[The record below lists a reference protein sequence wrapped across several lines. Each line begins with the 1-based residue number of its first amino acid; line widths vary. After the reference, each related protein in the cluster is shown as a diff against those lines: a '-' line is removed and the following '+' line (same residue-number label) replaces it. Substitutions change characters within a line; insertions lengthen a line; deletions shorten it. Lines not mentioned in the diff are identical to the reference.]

1 MPSLFSTFRR
11 AVIQFSRARPKSIP
25 YNSPRNM
32 ASTSA
37 ATSVT
42 RDPNTLSNYNC
53 WKTKHTIADLAL
65 DFKKQRVHG
74 TITLQLESLT
84 DRGSEEIILDSS
96 FVDVQDISVNG
107 TKIQEWA
114 LKDRTEPF
122 GSPLSIKV
130 NGGAAKNSVVSVAI
144 GLSTTEKCTALQW
157 MTPAQT
163 SNKKFPYMFSQC
175 QAIHCR
181 SIFPCQDTPDVKS
194 TYEFRIR
201 SELPVVASGLPRG
214 SSAFVDGVNGEPGSL
229 LYSFYQEIPI
239 PSYLFALA
247 SGDVATASIGPRS
260 QVITGPEE
268 VLAAKWE
275 FEADMENFL
284 QVAEKI
290 VYPYPWTLYNILV
303 LPTSFPCELYLIYY
317 CPATFIVSNSNC

>member
-1 MPSLFSTFRR
+1 MTSLFSTIGR
-11 AVIQFSRARPKSIP
+11 AFIQVTRIRPKVLPHSLL
-25 YNSPRNM
+25 RTM
-32 ASTSA
+32 ASTS
-37 ATSVT
+37 VP
-42 RDPNTLSNYNC
+42 RDPNTLSNYNY
-53 WKTKHTIADLAL
+53 WKTKHTVADLAV

-74 TITLQLESLT
+74 TVTLQLESLT
-84 DRGSEEIILDSS
+84 EKGSEEIILDSS
-96 FVDVQDISVNG
+96 FIDVQDVSVNG
-107 TKIQEWA
+107 TKIQEWVV
-114 LKDRTEPF
+114 KDRTEPF

-130 NGGAAKNSVVSVAI
+130 TGGATKNSIVSVAI
-144 GLSTTEKCTALQW
+144 GISTTENCTALQW

-214 SSAFVDGVNGEPGSL
+214 ASNFIDGANGEPGSL

-284 QVAEKI
+284 HVAEKI
-290 VYPYPWTLYNILV
+290 VYPYPWTLYNVLV
-303 LPTSFPCELYLIYY
+303 LPTSFPCMNNPPHY
-317 CPATFIVSNSNC
+317 PAFNFQFFCIKY

>member
-1 MPSLFSTFRR
+1 
-11 AVIQFSRARPKSIP
+11 
-25 YNSPRNM
+25 M
-32 ASTSA
+32 ASASA
-37 ATSVT
+37 AASVT

-53 WKTKHTIADLAL
+53 WKTKHTIADLAV

-74 TITLQLESLT
+74 TVTLQLESLT
-84 DRGSEEIILDSS
+84 DKASEEIILDSS
-96 FVDVQDISVNG
+96 FVDVQDVSING

-114 LKDRTEPF
+114 LKERTEPF
-122 GSPLSIKV
+122 GSPLSIKFR
-130 NGGAAKNSVVSVAI
+130 GGAAKNSIVSVAI
-144 GLSTTEKCTALQW
+144 GLSTTENCTALQW

-214 SSAFVDGVNGEPGSL
+214 SSAFVDGANGESGSL

-239 PSYLFALA
+239 PSYLFAIA

-268 VLAAKWE
+268 LLAAKWE
-275 FEADMENFL
+275 FEADMESFL

-290 VYPYPWTLYNILV
+290 VYPYQWTLYNVLV
-303 LPTSFPCELYLIYY
+303 LPTSFPCMPILFHH
-317 CPATFIVSNSNC
+317 CPVTFMVSNADC